1 MRAAPGGARV
11 PIALIDAEMVSWYG
25 SRAIPGLRY
34 LGEFAARCEGFP
46 SAAFDYHRPT
56 DKLKRRRPTNG
67 APEEANDMRNK
78 LSIAF
83 GLANCLLVTSFG
95 PAGAADTVK
104 IGFVTTLTT
113 PAAVIGRDMKDAV
126 DLAMEHIGG
135 KMAGLDVELIYED
148 DGFKPE
154 TGKQK
159 SDKLVKAD
167 DVDFVAGFI
176 WSHVLLAS
184 PEIRARRRQ
193 VPHQLERPVPSQLA
207 GKLCHENF
215 FSTSWQNDQT
225 PMAMGE
231 VLNRKGVKKLY
242 VMAPN
247 YAAGKNMVSG
257 VERTF
262 TGEVV
267 GKDMTKWGKDAQL
280 DFSAEL
286 TKARASG
293 ADGIFVFY
301 PGGAGPAFIKQYE
314 QAGLVDEIPLYT
326 VFTVDSISLPR
337 LQQAGLKGVLG
348 SLMTQFWVP
357 DLAFPQNRK
366 FVSGFREK
374 HGRYPSFYAAQS
386 YDTIFFIKS
395 AVEAVNGNL
404 EDMDG
409 LRAAMA
415 SGDYPSVRGPYTYGN
430 NHFPIQDFYLR
441 QVVEDEDGNWTTR
454 TVETVYT
461 AHQDSYASECK
472 M

>member
-1 MRAAPGGARV
+1 M
-11 PIALIDAEMVSWYG
+11 D
-25 SRAIPGLRY
+25 
-34 LGEFAARCEGFP
+34 
-46 SAAFDYHRPT
+46 
-56 DKLKRRRPTNG
+56 G
-67 APEEANDMRNK
+67 APKEANDMRNK
-78 LSIAF
+78 LTLAL
-83 GLANCLLVTSFG
+83 GLATCLLALAFH
-95 PAGAADTVK
+95 PAKGADKVK

-113 PAAVIGRDMKDAV
+113 GAGVIGRDMKDAV
-126 DLAMEHIGG
+126 DLAVEHIGG
-135 KMAGLDVELIYED
+135 KMAGLDVEILYED

-159 SDKLVKAD
+159 SDKLVKSD

-184 PEIRARRRQ
+184 RKSVLDAGKFLISSNAG
-193 VPHQLERPVPSQLA
+193 PSQLA

-247 YAAGKNMVSG
+247 YAAGKNMVAG

-262 TGEVV
+262 AGEVV

-286 TKARASG
+286 AKARASG

-301 PGGAGPAFIKQYE
+301 PGRAGPAFIKQYE

-326 VFTVDSISLPR
+326 VFTVDSISLPL
-337 LQQAGLKGVLG
+337 LQKAGLKGVLG
-348 SLMTQFWVP
+348 SLMTQFWAP
-357 DLAFPQNRK
+357 DLDVPQNHK

-395 AVEAVNGNL
+395 AVEAVSGNL

-415 SGDYPSVRGPYTYGN
+415 AADYPSVRGPYTYGN
-430 NHFPIQDFYLR
+430 NHLPIQNFYLR
-441 QVVEDEDGNWTTR
+441 QVVEDADGNWTTQI
-454 TVETVYT
+454 VETVYT

>member
-1 MRAAPGGARV
+1 M
-11 PIALIDAEMVSWYG
+11 
-25 SRAIPGLRY
+25 
-34 LGEFAARCEGFP
+34 
-46 SAAFDYHRPT
+46 
-56 DKLKRRRPTNG
+56 RRRRTAG
-67 APEEANDMRNK
+67 APKEANDMRNK
-78 LSIAF
+78 LAIAL
-83 GLANCLLVTSFG
+83 GLATCLLALAFH
-95 PAGAADTVK
+95 PAKGADKVK

-113 PAAVIGRDMKDAV
+113 GAGVIGRDMKDAV
-126 DLAMEHIGG
+126 DLAVEHIDAR
-135 KMAGLDVELIYED
+135 MAGLDVEIIYED

-154 TGKQK
+154 IGKQK
-159 SDKLVKAD
+159 ADKLVKSD

-184 PEIRARRRQ
+184 RKSVLDAGKFLISSNAG
-193 VPHQLERPVPSQLA
+193 PSQLA

-231 VLNRKGVKKLY
+231 VLNRQGVNKLY

-286 TKARASG
+286 AKARASG

-301 PGGAGPAFIKQYE
+301 PGRAGGAFIKQYE

-326 VFTVDSISLPR
+326 VFTVDSISLPL
-337 LQQAGLKGVLG
+337 LQKAGLKGVLG
-348 SLMTQFWVP
+348 SQMTMFWTP
-357 DLAFPQNRK
+357 DLDVPQNHK

-374 HGRYPSFYAAQS
+374 HGRYPTHYAAQS

-415 SGDYPSVRGPYTYGN
+415 TGDYPSVRGPYTYGN
-430 NHFPIQDFYLR
+430 NHFPIQNFYLR
-441 QVVEDEDGNWTTR
+441 EVVEDEDGNWTTR
-454 TVETVYT
+454 VVETVYT
-461 AHQDSYASECK
+461 AHQDSYASECA